1 MVRCIEKLRE
11 YEDNASVSAL
21 LLVGKTELSPVLVVG
36 KTEWGFGVLLIFLY
50 RGLSAGFDFLKPFF
64 FPYG

>member
-36 KTEWGFGVLLIFLY
+36 KTEWGFGVLLIF
-50 RGLSAGFDFLKPFF
+50 FI
-64 FPYG
+64 

>member
-21 LLVGKTELSPVLVVG
+21 FLVGKTEFVS
-36 KTEWGFGVLLIFLY
+36 
-50 RGLSAGFDFLKPFF
+50 GLARRKN
-64 FPYG
+64 